1 MRSIQKGEQN
11 SEIDL
16 VTLRFAWSPP
26 SGRVRATY
34 RAKVIRY
41 ERDGHRDVCRLIEL
55 VEVNRTGSTEPIT
68 DDMLDGLI
76 GKCARVPHEVLGS
89 DMILPLKVAT
99 LTGGLRRP
107 YFFND
112 Q

>member
-1 MRSIQKGEQN
+1 MMSAQEGGPNNKT
-11 SEIDL
+11 DW
-16 VTLRFAWSPP
+16 VTLRYAWSPL

-41 ERDGHRDVCRLIEL
+41 EPDGHRDVCRLIEL

-68 DDMLDGLI
+68 DDLLNGLI

-99 LTGGLRRP
+99 LIGGLRRP

-112 Q
+112 R